1 MRLYLVSIKYPPS
14 KLSNT
19 KNFPRQIV
27 FPPLGRKWLY
37 LHICIQFSQIAR
49 VLQRYQI
56 MYLILTRALQN
67 QWSVIHIVFPCV
79 LRRGKFSNFTS
90 SFANDYQLGKKD
102 WQFDW
107 VWWHNRYLVFTV
119 TEHFLHQNIAQYKQN
134 NSYKFRIIV
143 FLIVALYWIYQKR
156 ILISSYV
163 YQKGKTLFCMFVYKL
178 SCA

>member
-1 MRLYLVSIKYPPS
+1 MSGKQRLKSKYDYEMRLYLVSIKYPPS

-79 LRRGKFSNFTS
+79 LWRGKFSNFTS
-90 SFANDYQLGKKD
+90 SFANDYQLGKKID
-102 WQFDW
+102 SLTGFDDI
-107 VWWHNRYLVFTV
+107 
-119 TEHFLHQNIAQYKQN
+119 IA
-134 NSYKFRIIV
+134 
-143 FLIVALYWIYQKR
+143 
-156 ILISSYV
+156 ILC
-163 YQKGKTLFCMFVYKL
+163 LL
-178 SCA
+178 

>member
-1 MRLYLVSIKYPPS
+1 MKLLFIHFCVKQALPLIFGRIILIHKFICIIKMSGKQRLKSKYDYTMRLYLVSIKYPPS

-67 QWSVIHIVFPCV
+67 QWSVICIVFPCV
-79 LRRGKFSNFTS
+79 LR
-90 SFANDYQLGKKD
+90 
-102 WQFDW
+102 
-107 VWWHNRYLVFTV
+107 
-119 TEHFLHQNIAQYKQN
+119 
-134 NSYKFRIIV
+134 
-143 FLIVALYWIYQKR
+143 
-156 ILISSYV
+156 
-163 YQKGKTLFCMFVYKL
+163 KGKILYLHVFFC
-178 SCA
+178 